1 MPPDSIGQS
10 HLPPSRPVRR
20 TFLAA
25 GLGLAAAP
33 ALLRAASARPN
44 VLWIM
49 TDEQR
54 PDSVGCYGSPW
65 ARTPHLDALAAQ
77 GSIFTST
84 YVPAP
89 VCVAC
94 RSALLTGK
102 RASSIGVL
110 HNQARLRDDTTFL
123 PWRFADTGYQT
134 ASFGK
139 KHYFVKGRQ
148 AFQTEAGAADD
159 KHVNGTRYLQSH
171 KPEDWNALIYES
183 RAANGLRRSWILAGE
198 FPAPE
203 EECAERVNAQLAMD
217 WLAARDSSKPFFL
230 RLSLNAPHTPVV
242 MPRRFVNTVDAGAV
256 QLTLPTEAQLNG
268 QPAREREALRPFQ
281 GTSHLSLDAIRRLRQ
296 AYYARVAFLDDV
308 VGGFLDWMRTRG
320 LLENTIVA
328 FMSDHGT
335 HIADQGMLQ
344 KQTFYEQVGT
354 VPFFVAWPG
363 NLPAGRRIT
372 QPVNVGSLMA
382 TFLHL
387 AGLPTVGSHYPSL
400 APALRGH
407 APAPAE
413 PVFSEL
419 AYGYQGY
426 RDHHRQVMI
435 RDGRHKLV
443 LFQDPKDP
451 RRFHGNED
459 GALYDLEVD
468 PQETRNLFRL
478 SASQPHIQ
486 RLRQS
491 IRAWDQRL
499 A

>member
-1 MPPDSIGQS
+1 MPS
-10 HLPPSRPVRR
+10 HPTTRR
-20 TFLAA
+20 VTAANKPGRRDFLTA

-33 ALLRAASARPN
+33 AILRAASARPN

-54 PDSVGCYGSPW
+54 PDSVGCYGARW
-65 ARTPHLDALAAQ
+65 ARTPHLDELAAE
-77 GSIFTST
+77 GSMFAST

-110 HNQARLRDDTTFL
+110 HNQARLRDDAPFL
-123 PWRFADTGYQT
+123 PWRFADSGYQT

-148 AFQTEAGAADD
+148 AFQTEEGNADD
-159 KHVNGTRYLQSH
+159 KHVHGTRYLQNH
-171 KPEDWNALIYES
+171 KPEDWNALSYQS
-183 RAANGLRRSWILAGE
+183 RAAEGLRRSWILAGE
-198 FPAPE
+198 FPARE
-203 EECAERVNAQLAMD
+203 EESAERVNAQLAMD
-217 WLAARDSSKPFFL
+217 WLSARDSSKPFFL

-242 MPRRFVNTVDAGAV
+242 MPRRFLNAVDSDAI
-256 QLTLPTEAQLNG
+256 QLPLPTEAQLRG
-268 QPAREREALRPFQ
+268 QPVREREALHPFQ
-281 GTSHLSLDAIRRLRQ
+281 GTSHLSMDAIRRLRQ

-308 VGGFLDWMRTRG
+308 VGGFLHWMRTRG

-335 HIADQGMLQ
+335 HLADQGMLQ

-354 VPFFVAWPG
+354 VPFFVCWPG
-363 NLPAGRRIT
+363 NLPAGQRIA

-382 TFLHL
+382 TFLDL

-400 APALRGH
+400 GPVLRGES
-407 APAPAE
+407 PAAAE

-426 RDHHRQVMI
+426 RDDHRQVMI

-443 LFQDPKDP
+443 LFHDPKDP
-451 RRFHGNED
+451 QRFDGNED
-459 GALYDLEVD
+459 GALYDLEAD
-468 PQETRNLFRL
+468 PQETRNLYGL
-478 SASQPHIQ
+478 SASKTHI
-486 RLRQS
+486 RRMRQL
-491 IRAWDQRL
+491 IRVWDQRS